1 MKKLLFL
8 VISLVMIF
16 TIADCASNKNG
27 GDIVS
32 TNTKIKLTFNNQEVI
47 VNMYDSPTSKDFLTL
62 LPITLNFED
71 YAGTEKIAYLSK
83 KLSTQDAPSGSDPS
97 VGDFTLYAPWGNL
110 AIFYKDFGY
119 ANGLI
124 ILGKIEFGIE
134 KLANI
139 KDDFTVKIEK
149 IN

>member
-71 YAGTEKIAYLSK
+71 YAGTEKIAYLPK
-83 KLSTQDAPSGSDPS
+83 KLMTQDAPSGSDPS

-124 ILGKIEFGIE
+124 ILGKIESGIE

-139 KDDFTVKIEK
+139 RDDFTVKIEK

>member
-124 ILGKIEFGIE
+124 ILGKIESGIE

-139 KDDFTVKIEK
+139 RDDFTVKIEK